1 MWLRIENLYIPLTR
15 WLFLTFLNQFTM
27 TDYTDLFESILSAKE
42 NGNHKF
48 ALNQFRKLN
57 DDQRKRFFDFCE
69 DLLYYDAADA
79 GCSTFMADDIYPYFL
94 TPSYS
99 IL

>member
-1 MWLRIENLYIPLTR
+1 MN
-15 WLFLTFLNQFTM
+15 
-27 TDYTDLFESILSAKE
+27 DYHDLFESILLAKE

-48 ALNQFRKLN
+48 ALAEFGKLN
-57 DDQRKRFFDFCE
+57 NDQRRRFFDFCE
-69 DLLYYDAADA
+69 DYLHYDSADA
-79 GCSTFMADDIYPYFL
+79 GCKTFMADDIYPYFL

>member
-1 MWLRIENLYIPLTR
+1 
-15 WLFLTFLNQFTM
+15 M
-27 TDYTDLFESILSAKE
+27 TDYTDLFESILLAKE

>member
-1 MWLRIENLYIPLTR
+1 MN
-15 WLFLTFLNQFTM
+15 
-27 TDYTDLFESILSAKE
+27 DYHDLFESILLAKE

-48 ALNQFRKLN
+48 ALAEFSKLN

-69 DLLYYDAADA
+69 DYLYYDATDAD
-79 GCSTFMADDIYPYFL
+79 CKNFMADDIHPYFL